1 MRKSRTPGS
10 VRGVSGNGYPY
21 RDVNGWQIML
31 LQSEIAAAFRESVLR
46 NSKGDQYL
54 HTKDFVSALR
64 RRGIHFTEVEA
75 NAWIAREQTY
85 FVDKTAEHSE
95 NRLWIMAEMEREL
108 IVERTRAGLAAA
120 REQGRVGG
128 RRRVMTEEVVERC
141 RRMLENGATRQQ
153 VADVIGVDV
162 KTIYKYLPAN

>member
-1 MRKSRTPGS
+1 
-10 VRGVSGNGYPY
+10 
-21 RDVNGWQIML
+21 ML
-31 LQSEIAAAFRESVLR
+31 RQSDIAAAFRESVLS
-46 NSKGDQYL
+46 NPKGYQYL

-64 RRGIHFTEVEA
+64 RRGIHLSEVEA
-75 NAWIAREQTY
+75 NSWIAREKTY
-85 FVDKTAEHSE
+85 FVDSALDNSE

-128 RRRVMTEEVVERC
+128 RRRVMTEDVVEQC

-153 VADVIGVDV
+153 VADVTGVDV
-162 KTIYKYLPAN
+162 KTIYKYLPAT

>member
-1 MRKSRTPGS
+1 MANHASTVRNR
-10 VRGVSGNGYPY
+10 RGVPRVG
-21 RDVNGWQIML
+21 
-31 LQSEIAAAFRESVLR
+31 IAQPQRIPVPAHKGFCVSVAPARHPLI
-46 NSKGDQYL
+46 
-54 HTKDFVSALR
+54 
-64 RRGIHFTEVEA
+64 RGGGEF
-75 NAWIAREQTY
+75 WIAREKTY
-85 FVDKTAEHSE
+85 FVDSALDHSE

-128 RRRVMTEEVVERC
+128 RRRVMTEDVVERC

-162 KTIYKYLPAN
+162 KTIYKYLPAT